1 MQSLHMWAK
10 VSVQRSILEPAN
22 LITAERREHDPYHT
36 LNQEASSSA
45 DLQEHGDEQDRQGE
59 AEDTLRGREDPEASC
74 LASEPRIP
82 LGSPP

>member
-1 MQSLHMWAK
+1 MPDYKDLLSSSQTKST
-10 VSVQRSILEPAN
+10 Q
-22 LITAERREHDPYHT
+22 TY
-36 LNQEASSSA
+36 NQEASSSA

-74 LASEPRIP
+74 LASEPRIS